1 MKASE
6 LPDSDITIVGG
17 ILVSGP
23 GKENLWFTWKI
34 AVAATLALMGILYPI
49 GQVGIRHVD

>member
-17 ILVSGP
+17 ILVPGP

-49 GQVGIRHVD
+49 GPVGIRHVD